1 MNQLYFFCLTTLL
14 AAGGVCLVSHD
25 RSSTADRMQPIVGK
39 AIATKI
45 DIGIEISIKAPKFKY
60 SLEKSR
66 VGNSALELEF
76 LKTEKSDLKF
86 SVMLVGESGTSEK
99 ADYASSLVDID
110 DNPVALDSIIERLK
124 AESPV
129 IICLDGQMPDEDF
142 LQIMKDDLL
151 ILKIG
156 PLDANKM
163 RELVPGRLAN

>member
-25 RSSTADRMQPIVGK
+25 RSSTADRMQPIFGK